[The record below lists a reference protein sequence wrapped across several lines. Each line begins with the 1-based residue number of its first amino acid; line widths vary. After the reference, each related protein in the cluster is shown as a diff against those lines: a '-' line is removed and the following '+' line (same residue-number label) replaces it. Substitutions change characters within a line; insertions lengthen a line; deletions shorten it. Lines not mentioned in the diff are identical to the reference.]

1 MASEPA
7 TLRLPVLLV
16 TGALGSGKTT
26 LLNHWLRH
34 PALHQAALVL
44 MESGRTAFEGGD
56 GQTRVDA
63 AASHAGA
70 CLCCEGMPGL
80 AQALEQLFW
89 DRLHRRVP
97 RFDRVVVETT
107 GATDPGLVA
116 QVLRGHPLL
125 AERYRLEGTLRVHRS
140 AGTPI
145 TAGQIAG
152 ADALLLTAATPS
164 AEPSGSVGLHE
175 SVRAWRPDLPVFE
188 LALQGPGDPG
198 PLLQAL
204 AATEPRL
211 AGPVHLD
218 APFVPRPWGRAGQ
231 EGAER

>member
-7 TLRLPVLLV
+7 TLRVPVLLV

-34 PALHQAALVL
+34 PALRQAALVL
-44 MESGRTAFEGGD
+44 MESGRTAFEGD
-56 GQTRVDA
+56 GGQARVDA

-97 RFDRVVVETT
+97 RFDRVVVETA

-125 AERYRLEGTLRVHRS
+125 AERYRLEGVVRLQAQAHATV
-140 AGTPI
+140 TP
-145 TAGQIAG
+145 GQVAG
-152 ADALLLTAATPS
+152 ADALLLTDAAG
-164 AEPSGSVGLHE
+164 ACDAVALAGLRE
-175 SVRAWRPDLPVFE
+175 QLAAWRADLPVTE
-188 LALQGPGDPG
+188 VALQAPHDPA

-204 AATEPRL
+204 AMREPRL
-211 AGPVHLD
+211 AALVHAD
-218 APFVPRPWGRAGQ
+218 AAFEPRPWGR
-231 EGAER
+231 R

>member
-7 TLRLPVLLV
+7 TLRVPVLLV

-34 PALHQAALVL
+34 PALRQAALVL
-44 MESGRTAFEGGD
+44 MESGRTAFEGGV
-56 GQTRVDA
+56 GQARVDA
-63 AASHAGA
+63 AASHTGA

-97 RFDRVVVETT
+97 RFDRVVVETA

-125 AERYRLEGTLRVHRS
+125 AERYRLEGVVRLQAQAHASV
-140 AGTPI
+140 TP
-145 TAGQIAG
+145 GQVAG
-152 ADALLLTAATPS
+152 ADALLLTDAAGACDPV
-164 AEPSGSVGLHE
+164 ALAGLRE
-175 SVRAWRPDLPVFE
+175 QLGAWRADLPATEV
-188 LALQGPGDPG
+188 ALQAPHDPAS
-198 PLLQAL
+198 LLQAL
-204 AATEPRL
+204 AMREPRL
-211 AGPVHLD
+211 AALVHAD
-218 APFVPRPWGRAGQ
+218 AAFEPRPWGRC
-231 EGAER
+231 

>member
-1 MASEPA
+1 MARETA
-7 TLRLPVLLV
+7 TLRVPVLLV

-34 PALHQAALVL
+34 PALRQAALVL
-44 MESGRTAFEGGD
+44 MESGRTAFEGGV
-56 GQTRVDA
+56 GQARVDA
-63 AASHAGA
+63 AASHTGA

-97 RFDRVVVETT
+97 RFDRVVVETA

-125 AERYRLEGTLRVHRS
+125 AERFRLEGTLRVHPR
-140 AGTPI
+140 GKTPI

-152 ADALLLTAATPS
+152 ADALLLTAASPS
-164 AEPSGSVGLHE
+164 AEPWGSVVLHE
-175 SVRAWRPDLPVFE
+175 LVRAWRPDLPVFE
-188 LALQGPGDPG
+188 LALQAPGDPG
-198 PLLQAL
+198 PLLRAL
-204 AATEPRL
+204 ASTEPRL
-211 AGPVHLD
+211 VGPVPLD
-218 APFVPRPWGRAGQ
+218 AAFVPRPWGHAGR